1 MANSIN
7 NGFNLLD
14 DDDLFDL
21 FRQPTSEILSN
32 NVNESS
38 NSYENTVVQ
47 NINSSSNELTYNLD
61 FDRDVTQNP
70 SSEYVTESQFKNIIK
85 DVKDDVF
92 SLLHMNIRSLKK
104 HFDELQLLLDSP
116 NKHPFSIIGLTET
129 WLSSDTNI
137 PYGLSG

>member
-47 NINSSSNELTYNLD
+47 NMNSSSNELTYYLD
-61 FDRDVTQNP
+61 VNQDVTQNP

-85 DVKDDVF
+85 DFKDDIF
-92 SLLHMNIRSLKK
+92 SSLHVNIRS
-104 HFDELQLLLDSP
+104 
-116 NKHPFSIIGLTET
+116 
-129 WLSSDTNI
+129 
-137 PYGLSG
+137 

>member
-47 NINSSSNELTYNLD
+47 NINSSSKELT
-61 FDRDVTQNP
+61 
-70 SSEYVTESQFKNIIK
+70 
-85 DVKDDVF
+85 
-92 SLLHMNIRSLKK
+92 
-104 HFDELQLLLDSP
+104 
-116 NKHPFSIIGLTET
+116 
-129 WLSSDTNI
+129 
-137 PYGLSG
+137 

>member
-47 NINSSSNELTYNLD
+47 NMNSSSNELTYNFD
-61 FDRDVTQNP
+61 FNRDVTQNI

-85 DVKDDVF
+85 DFKDDIF

-104 HFDELQLLLDSP
+104 HFDELQLYS
-116 NKHPFSIIGLTET
+116 
-129 WLSSDTNI
+129 
-137 PYGLSG
+137 